1 MMNMFLRRLGKC
13 LVQKRSLTVIIW
25 FVVVISITTTIVIE
39 KNVRSKLKVKEE
51 LLKSFE
57 DFGTIQNG
65 NIGILIN
72 LKRIK
77 REKMKA
83 EQEKEDD
90 YKKRT
95 QDLCPLYSNDLEG
108 ALDVDSAKN
117 VPLEEAIANSG
128 DMTINGCYVPKK
140 CYSRQKL
147 AVVIPYKDRYEHLLT
162 LVNHLHRIL
171 QRQNLLYCIFVAE
184 QYDNRSFNK
193 AQIMNA
199 AFEEITSNYKTYGHP
214 LDLDHQK
221 TLQPFDC
228 FVFHDVDM
236 LMEND
241 HNLYMC
247 QENPVHLSPA
257 IDKFNYS
264 TFYGT
269 KFGGVTAIRSET
281 YRKVNGHSN
290 QFWGWGGEDNDMEQ
304 RLLPNDL
311 NFTKKS
317 IKIKQGCSSTTRW
330 P

>member
-1 MMNMFLRRLGKC
+1 
-13 LVQKRSLTVIIW
+13 
-25 FVVVISITTTIVIE
+25 
-39 KNVRSKLKVKEE
+39 
-51 LLKSFE
+51 
-57 DFGTIQNG
+57 
-65 NIGILIN
+65 
-72 LKRIK
+72 
-77 REKMKA
+77 
-83 EQEKEDD
+83 
-90 YKKRT
+90 
-95 QDLCPLYSNDLEG
+95 
-108 ALDVDSAKN
+108 
-117 VPLEEAIANSG
+117 
-128 DMTINGCYVPKK
+128 
-140 CYSRQKL
+140 
-147 AVVIPYKDRYEHLLT
+147 
-162 LVNHLHRIL
+162 
-171 QRQNLLYCIFVAE
+171 
-184 QYDNRSFNK
+184 
-193 AQIMNA
+193 MNA

-247 QENPVHLSPA
+247 QENPVHLSPGLYIYRIQILIDEDHSLLA

-304 RLLPNDL
+304 RLLPYDL